1 MLRSDIY
8 LQTWLAVLTEAASRH
23 LNIRSSRSGLSIT
36 SPSPSPLYCS
46 LKIDEKFH
54 YKISTFFTPDG
65 DKSLLNYDRRKNIYV
80 YFLKHYC

>member
-1 MLRSDIY
+1 MERSDIY
-8 LQTWLAVLTEAASRH
+8 LETRLTALTEAGSRY

-54 YKISTFFTPDG
+54 YKISTFVTPNG
-65 DKSLLNYDRRKNIYV
+65 NKSLFTI
-80 YFLKHYC
+80 